1 MDTLIGIISRD
12 YPGNPKASIIKV
24 IFAGKL
30 YDRDTTIEAVLKN
43 RDLSEALTLHF
54 IAHGFTPQKSAR
66 PPPDDLRT
74 QSAPAGRGPAAAAA
88 AAAAAGGARA
98 GSAPESSTATGAAAS
113 PPARAQGILGESKE
127 SRDDGVSAAAAT
139 AAAATAA
146 AATAAACS
154 SDATHPDPTTPV
166 RVGGRPPLAP
176 GGRPLPGGLAGG
188 RRPPSSWDPFSA
200 SPQFSP
206 AVAPYQMQPA
216 YQMQQLQQRQQQ
228 QQMQVQMQ
236 MQQYVISK
244 KEEEEE
250 RKKRGREDGDNGT
263 KRTLV
268 LVVVHVTR
276 RCGGSNSCM
285 VVCCCGKPL
294 LC

>member
-1 MDTLIGIISRD
+1 VDTLIGIISRD

-54 IAHGFTPQKSAR
+54 IAHGFTPQKSNR
-66 PPPDDLRT
+66 TPPDDLRT

-88 AAAAAGGARA
+88 AADESRG
-98 GSAPESSTATGAAAS
+98 GSAPAAS
-113 PPARAQGILGESKE
+113 PPATAQGILGESKE
-127 SRDDGVSAAAAT
+127 SRDDGVSAAAT
-139 AAAATAA
+139 T

-154 SDATHPDPTTPV
+154 LDSSHPHPTTPV

-176 GGRPLPGGLAGG
+176 ATPTEAPFAAGGRPLPGGLAGG
-188 RRPPSSWDPFSA
+188 RRPTTSWDPFSA

-216 YQMQQLQQRQQQ
+216 YQLQQLQQRQQQ

-244 KEEEEE
+244 EEEEEE
-250 RKKRGREDGDNGT
+250 RKKRGREDGGT
-263 KRTLV
+263 KRT
-268 LVVVHVTR
+268 
-276 RCGGSNSCM
+276 S
-285 VVCCCGKPL
+285 PL
-294 LC
+294 RW